1 MENFIVSTEKSWWI
15 IIALVIV
22 FVLFAVFVEVFRRKN
37 FKGKYLEF
45 IPVSYMVGCGVICL
59 IFSLMLV
66 WWLALPVCIGMV
78 YLGKMHEK
86 TDIMLYFRKKNETIE
101 DYKPYQSNLFAMC
114 SSSFVSYMVGVI
126 VRFYFELWI

>member
-1 MENFIVSTEKSWWI
+1 MEKFIVATEKSWWI
-15 IIALVIV
+15 IIALVGV
-22 FVLFAVFVEVFRRKN
+22 FVLFSVFVEIFSRKN

-45 IPVSYMVGCGVICL
+45 IPISFMIGCGIVSL

-78 YLGKMHEK
+78 CLGRMHEK
-86 TDIMLYFRKKNETIE
+86 TEIMLYFRKKGETVE

-114 SSSFVSYMVGVI
+114 SSAFLSYMIGVI
-126 VRFYFELWI
+126 IQFNFKL

>member
-1 MENFIVSTEKSWWI
+1 MEKFIVATENSWWI
-15 IIALVIV
+15 IIALVTI
-22 FVLFAVFVEVFRRKN
+22 FILFAVFVEIFSRKN

-45 IPVSYMVGCGVICL
+45 IPISFMIGCGIVAL

-66 WWLALPVCIGMV
+66 WWLALPLCVGMV
-78 YLGKMHEK
+78 CLARMHEK
-86 TDIMLYFRKKNETIE
+86 TEIMLYFRKKNETIE

-126 VRFYFELWI
+126 VRFYFEL